1 MGSCS
6 LSYGIPPHDGAVWTV
21 ARALGLSTGQ
31 CHHTEVAVA
40 LAIAMLLAFQA
51 PWLGGTAAI
60 TGFYLAGLLAM
71 TPNPEISQ
79 QERIQI

>member
-1 MGSCS
+1 
-6 LSYGIPPHDGAVWTV
+6 
-21 ARALGLSTGQ
+21 
-31 CHHTEVAVA
+31 VA